1 MLWMLFLAMSA
12 LLGIFDVGVHY
23 RFGPFTLMRDEFD
36 KLCNEIDTYNT
47 VAKAVVSGLAPDS
60 CYASSDIRNYMFLR
74 SDKSGTVLLPRW
86 CYEVKPIKFILY
98 QKGFY
103 DDEDEYEEMLQSDEA
118 IVLDASE
125 VVDILID
132 PMTSNGGSIGYKV
145 LPAMQRILQ

>member
-1 MLWMLFLAMSA
+1 
-12 LLGIFDVGVHY
+12 
-23 RFGPFTLMRDEFD
+23 
-36 KLCNEIDTYNT
+36 
-47 VAKAVVSGLAPDS
+47 
-60 CYASSDIRNYMFLR
+60 MFLR